1 MKPAG
6 DTRLPFQHLFGQFG
20 TVVNAMV
27 KGGLTLDPGV
37 FTSNGLQAAKRFYDK
52 VKNLPGV
59 DATIKSVDIKE
70 RACRCAAQFAY
81 FMLQGQE
88 NRALILSTLAD
99 ELLSSGDVV
108 SLFSTTYPS
117 KPLLDRARGRLE
129 RTAAG
134 KESRSRVFMTNCAWQ
149 LRNVLWKLVLE
160 SSDGVIDGMIPAPGA
175 AMPAMMEGT
184 LSLGLRESLGF
195 LVKKFL
201 KSLSP
206 SLTARFKAM
215 QRNKGPPR
223 GKGRLD
229 ALVISIYEGKY
240 CPVANERL
248 DRALSRPGTKLS
260 RSRWNKKRSRW
271 RETWESIIEGATGD
285 IDMETGIFPVDGGK
299 VKNLNQI
306 VQDAWDEVTR
316 ELTVERAVKSIFKPR
331 KRCYPRCRFTGSPL
345 ACFTAWLGGVARREV
360 ERAVIAGLA
369 PVIENACHGFLENV
383 VAAPSRHLKR
393 PAFTKRTIPL
403 GLGEAQVYTIDE
415 HAGGGTI
422 EATLKFFSRQ
432 KMKELVERHELY
444 EGMKENGFELGAMT
458 FRLRDED
465 RFHEMV
471 AAGLEPKLGTLSL
484 KRGSQLLLTVPFKQA
499 PPPPFLTLSNE
510 CIDGYITSAHEQAIV
525 SIIDA
530 GQPPGGTGEHDGVV
544 QSLVDALDREA
555 RAKVAS
561 VDLGLKTLATM
572 HVGEYVKEGG
582 RWTHANPHHRELQR
596 YFIDQ
601 EQLDGPRHGWLVP
614 GGVPRDGNGR
624 TGGVFNFKRRLLNL
638 LHDAWKHQSLVDN
651 FKNEHPRDYKHHA
664 RYDTLKM
671 KLDRAWEKLD
681 RLHDEIAK
689 QVATRIVAACMFN
702 DVDVL
707 RFEDLSWSRHS
718 KKRNV
723 GYFLA
728 SNQVHWF
735 FARVQAIARDM
746 AMRHGITVEMAD
758 ARDTS
763 KTCSKCGERGVRKGK
778 VFTCSSC
785 GLQLDSDLNAARNIA
800 TAKHSPAGAFKA
812 HAGYPAA
819 TRDRWRETVTSL
831 LGKIDVPCVPS

>member
-6 DTRLPFQHLFGQFG
+6 ETRLPFQHLFGQFG

-37 FTSNGLQAAKRFYDK
+37 FTSNGLQAAKRFYDE
-52 VKNLPGV
+52 VKNLPAV

-81 FMLQGQE
+81 FMLQGHE

-99 ELLSSGDVV
+99 ELLSDGDVA

-117 KPLLDRARGRLE
+117 KPLLDHARDRLQ

-149 LRNVLWKLVLE
+149 LRNVLRKLVLA
-160 SSDGVIDGMIPAPGA
+160 SSDGVIDRMLPAPGA
-175 AMPAMMEGT
+175 AMPAMMAGT
-184 LSLGLRESLGF
+184 LSLELRGSLGF

-223 GKGRLD
+223 GKGKLD

-240 CPVANERL
+240 CPVAGERL
-248 DRALSRPGTKLS
+248 DRALLRPGAKLS

-271 RETWESIIEGATGD
+271 RETWGGILERTTGD
-285 IDMETGIFPVDGGK
+285 IDVETGIFPVVGGT
-299 VKNLNQI
+299 VKSLHQI
-306 VQDAWDEVTR
+306 VRDAWDEVAR
-316 ELTVERAVKSIFKPR
+316 ALTVERAVKSIFKPR
-331 KRCYPRCRFTGSPL
+331 KRRYPRCRFTGNPL
-345 ACFTAWLGGVARREV
+345 ACFTAWLEGVARREV
-360 ERAVIAGLA
+360 ERALIAGFG
-369 PVIENACHGFLENV
+369 PVIENQCRGFLESM

-415 HAGGGTI
+415 HAGDGTI
-422 EATLKFFSRQ
+422 EATLKFFSSK
-432 KMKELVERHELY
+432 KMKELVDRHELY
-444 EGMKENGFELGAMT
+444 EDMKEHGFELGAMT

-484 KRGSQLLLTVPFKQA
+484 QRGSQLLLTIPFKQA
-499 PPPPFLTLSNE
+499 PPPPFWNLSNE
-510 CIDGYITSAHEQAIV
+510 CIAGYITSAHEQAV
-525 SIIDA
+525 ASIIDA
-530 GQPPGGTGEHDGVV
+530 GQEDAGTGNRGDVV
-544 QSLVDALDREA
+544 QSLVDALDRET

-572 HVGEYVKEGG
+572 HVGEYVKERG
-582 RWTHANPHHRELQR
+582 RWTQANPYHRELQR

-601 EQLDGPRHGWLVP
+601 QQLDGPRHGWLVH
-614 GGVPRDGNGR
+614 GGGPRDVNGS
-624 TGGVFNFKRRLLNL
+624 TGDFFNFKRRLLNL
-638 LHDAWKHQSLVDN
+638 LHDAWMHQSLVDN

-664 RYDTLKM
+664 RYEKLKT

-718 KKRNV
+718 KKKDA

-746 AMRHGITVEMAD
+746 AVRHDITVEMVD
-758 ARDTS
+758 ARYTS
-763 KTCSKCGERGVRKGK
+763 QTCSKCGERGTRKGK
-778 VFTCSSC
+778 VFTCPSC

-800 TAKHSPAGAFKA
+800 TARHSPAGAYKA

-831 LGKIDVPCVPS
+831 PGKTAVACIPA